1 MFKEIYST
9 VLIFNT
15 NQFNLIEGLCSISL
29 YVLIG
34 KIQLDLFKMRIEI
47 DNKVMISLQYIIFNL
62 FEFRIGQIKATETK
76 FNLCWVS
83 CPKLNKIQF
92 YSEDSH
98 SFQGWVCFNDSVYWT
113 VSGFDKFIKSHDFLV
128 WL

>member
-62 FEFRIGQIKATETK
+62 FEFRIGQIKATEAK
-76 FNLCWVS
+76 FNLC
-83 CPKLNKIQF
+83 
-92 YSEDSH
+92 
-98 SFQGWVCFNDSVYWT
+98 
-113 VSGFDKFIKSHDFLV
+113 
-128 WL
+128 